1 MCLNYFM
8 NKIYYLSTCHTC
20 KKIIKVW
27 SPTEELILIDLKK
40 NPINQKQLKELYELS
55 KSYESLFN
63 KRALLF
69 REFKKKKPIPA
80 ESDYKKLILEHYTF
94 LKRPIL
100 LINGKLIIGNSKKS
114 INEGLSE
121 INNLV

>member
-1 MCLNYFM
+1 MRLNYFM
-8 NKIYYLSTCHTC
+8 KKLYYLSTCDTC
-20 KKIIKVW
+20 KKIINIW
-27 SPTEELILIDLKK
+27 SPSDELSLIDLKK

-63 KRALLF
+63 KRALLY
-69 REFKKKKPIPA
+69 REFKKKNPVPT

-100 LINGKLIIGNSKKS
+100 LINDKLVIGNSKKS
-114 INEGLSE
+114 INEGFSE
-121 INNLV
+121 IEKLV

>member
-1 MCLNYFM
+1 M
-8 NKIYYLSTCHTC
+8 NKIYYLSTCDTC

-27 SPTEELILIDLKK
+27 SPSEELILIDLKK

-80 ESDYKKLILEHYTF
+80 EADYKKLILEHYTF

>member
-8 NKIYYLSTCHTC
+8 NKIYYLSTCDTC

-63 KRALLF
+63 K
-69 REFKKKKPIPA
+69 
-80 ESDYKKLILEHYTF
+80 EHYTF

-100 LINGKLIIGNSKKS
+100 LINDKLVIGNSKKS